1 MVASTGEAGS
11 AAGVGEGATGA
22 GVGVGDGLGPAGLD
36 APGRRGV
43 CATATI
49 INKTATRAAEKSL
62 RKFIQASFCR
72 ERGGARLQSLIHWAT
87 IIFEEPDFGKTT
99 NAECAA
105 AECVCVTAINFRP
118 RAFGRFPAYQSH
130 QHSCQVAAELCAE
143 SATHSRSCA
152 AWMAEPGRKLLR

>member
-1 MVASTGEAGS
+1 MIAALTSASISEAEIVVSPMVASTGEAGS

-49 INKTATRAAEKSL
+49 ITKTATRAAEKSL

-72 ERGGARLQSLIHWAT
+72 ERGGARLQSLVHWAT
-87 IIFEEPDFGKTT
+87 ITG
-99 NAECAA
+99 
-105 AECVCVTAINFRP
+105 P
-118 RAFGRFPAYQSH
+118 R
-130 QHSCQVAAELCAE
+130 
-143 SATHSRSCA
+143 
-152 AWMAEPGRKLLR
+152 